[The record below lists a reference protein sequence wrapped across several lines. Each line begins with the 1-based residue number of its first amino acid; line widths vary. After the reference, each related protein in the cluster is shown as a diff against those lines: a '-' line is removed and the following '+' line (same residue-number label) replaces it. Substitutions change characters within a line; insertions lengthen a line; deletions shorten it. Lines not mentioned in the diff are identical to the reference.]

1 MKRRSFITLL
11 GGAAAASTWPLAVR
25 AQQQSAKIAR
35 IGYLTFGTAAAAA
48 PRVEAMR
55 AGLRENAAPNATVGN
70 KRISVLAIRRVS
82 MASAR
87 SICPFRMQ
95 DDADAVG
102 TRFRNPCLTLAAEHS
117 TCPMGHS

>member
-55 AGLRENAAPNATVGN
+55 AGLRELGYVEGKNILIEFRWAEGNVGRIPELAKDLVDQKVDVILAGGTVVAEAAKA
-70 KRISVLAIRRVS
+70 
-82 MASAR
+82 
-87 SICPFRMQ
+87 
-95 DDADAVG
+95 
-102 TRFRNPCLTLAAEHS
+102 
-117 TCPMGHS
+117 